1 MKTIEEIEDY
11 LRSNKVSGMIAVRIV
26 TLSRNFATL
35 DSFFSARRADI
46 EKMYNRL
53 TPNNKHGIGKK
64 FWQAFDMA
72 LGFYRG
78 QSVKIENMSRGNEK
92 THSSAANDNL
102 PLRMHT
108 YDELKAIVDMMEL
121 CGIESINFLEISGFL
136 ENVKLRQK
144 KEAHANIEGNADEG
158 VLYVQK

>member
-26 TLSRNFATL
+26 TLAKNFATL

-53 TPNNKHGIGKK
+53 TPDNKHGIGKK

-78 QSVKIENMSRGNEK
+78 QSVKIENMSRDQEK
-92 THSSAANDNL
+92 TLPAANDNL
-102 PLRMHT
+102 PSRMHT

-136 ENVKLRQK
+136 ENVKFRQK
-144 KEAHANIEGNADEG
+144 KEAHASTGDDADTGASNA
-158 VLYVQK
+158 KK